1 MGRLLSSEPQREDDA
16 FVTLRP
22 VSLNEYIGQ
31 EKIKSRLEIAI
42 KAARMRED
50 VLDHVLLAGPP
61 GVGKTTLAAII
72 SNETRGKLRMTSGP
86 VIERQGDLAAILT
99 SLSPNDVLFIDEI
112 HRLPRAVEEMLY
124 SAMEDF
130 QLDILVGKGPGARS
144 VRLSVNPFT
153 LVGATTRSGLLTPP
167 LRNRFGMVL
176 ELDFY
181 PVEEIARIIS
191 RTSQIL
197 GVVVSEECAFDIAGR
212 ARGTPRVANRLLKRT
227 RDFATVKS
235 QKELTKDIVD
245 EAFESM
251 QIDESGLD
259 DMDRKILSRIA
270 RDYRGGPVGLNALAA
285 SVGIEAETI
294 SEVYEPYLLQGGFIA
309 RTARGRTL
317 TYRGYEAIGE
327 SLIKKEN
334 LLDPDL
340 KE

>member
-22 VSLNEYIGQ
+22 VSLDEYIGQ

-42 KAARMRED
+42 KASKMRGD

-72 SNETRGKLRMTSGP
+72 ANETRGKLRMTSGP

-99 SLSPNDVLFIDEI
+99 SLSANDVLFIDEI

-181 PVEEIARIIS
+181 PVTDISRIIV

-197 GVVVSEECAFDIAGR
+197 GVKVSDECAVDIAKR
-212 ARGTPRVANRLLKRT
+212 SRGTPRVANRLLKRT

-235 QKELTKDIVD
+235 KNELTAEIVD

-251 QIDESGLD
+251 QIDEKGLD
-259 DMDRKILSRIA
+259 EMDRKILSRMA
-270 RDYRGGPVGLNALAA
+270 HDYKGGPVGLNALAA

-309 RTARGRTL
+309 RTARGRML
-317 TYRGYEAIGE
+317 THQGYDAIGE
-327 SLIKKEN
+327 SLMKNEN
-334 LLDPDL
+334 LLDF
-340 KE
+340 